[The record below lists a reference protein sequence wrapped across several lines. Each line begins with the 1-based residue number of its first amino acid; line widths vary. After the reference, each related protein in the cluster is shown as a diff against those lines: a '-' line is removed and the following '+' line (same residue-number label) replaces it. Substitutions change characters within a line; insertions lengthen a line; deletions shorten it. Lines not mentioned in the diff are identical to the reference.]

1 MVTNL
6 RTAVKTFSYRCAAA
20 LSVFLA
26 ALAMGHGGAFGLN
39 FVILSFTVGFVSF
52 FLHERVW
59 NLVRWGRN
67 GINDT
72 RIRSAVKTITWRAWA
87 FFVLFVTALILGLK
101 SNDALAWSIVS
112 NVLFIVV
119 HYVHERVW
127 NLVTWGKVAKPATT

>member
-1 MVTNL
+1 MDTNF

-26 ALAMGHGGAFGLN
+26 ALVMGHGGAFGLN

-59 NLVRWGRN
+59 NMVRWGRN
-67 GINDT
+67 GIDDT
-72 RIRSAVKTITWRAWA
+72 RLRSAVKTITWRAWA
-87 FFVLFVTALILGLK
+87 FCVLFVTALILGLK

-119 HYVHERVW
+119 HYIHERVW
-127 NLVTWGKVAKPATT
+127 NLVTWGKVAKPAEA